1 MIEARFK
8 PIGVWPRK
16 ENWNRK
22 RAPFKS
28 AYTDTLDLLERE
40 LRHLGAQQIE
50 IQIDLPA
57 SKIRNDGWP
66 MSNARPL
73 SPKVIV
79 SFIASR
85 QPGSPVRVFPCDRF
99 AYWEDNLRAIALS
112 LEALRKVDRYG
123 VTTSGEQY
131 AGFKQLAATST
142 NTINAEQAAAVLS
155 EVTNVH
161 RANILNYADTAKDA
175 VRRAIAFTHPD
186 RNNGDRTAY
195 DRVDAAR
202 SVLSSHHGVSL

>member
-1 MIEARFK
+1 VIDARFK
-8 PIGVWPRK
+8 PLGAWPRK
-16 ENWNRK
+16 ETPSRR

-28 AYTDTLDLLERE
+28 AYNATLDLLERE

-50 IQIDLPA
+50 IQIDLDR

-66 MSNARPL
+66 ASNARPT
-73 SPKVIV
+73 SPKVIL

-85 QPGSPVRVFPCDRF
+85 QPGAPVRVFPCDRF

-131 AGFKQLAATST
+131 AGFKQIASTST
-142 NTINAEQAAAVLS
+142 TTINAEQASAILS
-155 EVTNVH
+155 EITGHH
-161 RANILNYADTAKDA
+161 RSNILSSPDMAKDA
-175 VRRAIAFTHPD
+175 IRRAIAFTHPD
-186 RNNGDRTAY
+186 RNAGDRTAY